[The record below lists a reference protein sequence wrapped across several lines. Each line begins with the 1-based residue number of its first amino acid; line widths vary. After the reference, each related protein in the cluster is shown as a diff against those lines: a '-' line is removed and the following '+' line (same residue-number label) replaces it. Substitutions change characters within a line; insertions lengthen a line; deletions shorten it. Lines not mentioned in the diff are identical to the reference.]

1 MRKCF
6 FILVTCML
14 LLSCAKEEKMYDRYT
29 LSVAAVKG
37 ERPDTKAL
45 VFDGTLLK
53 SVWEVGESVRVLNGN
68 HFLGTL
74 HAATAGDETML
85 SGTVSGPLAAGD
97 ALTLEFTGPYY
108 TYQKGTLDYI
118 ASHCDYALANVTITG
133 GTVIAQAGLDE
144 TGCRAIGPGEGSD
157 DYGSLTLG
165 DNLMVSSERLAGVDE
180 RKNMCWYRTRV
191 RVEPCTHPG
200 YTAAT
205 CPYHK
210 H

>member
-1 MRKCF
+1 MKKCF
-6 FILVTCML
+6 FFLVTCML
-14 LLSCAKEEKMYDRYT
+14 LLSCAKEEKIYDRYT

-85 SGTVSGPLAAGD
+85 S
-97 ALTLEFTGPYY
+97 
-108 TYQKGTLDYI
+108 
-118 ASHCDYALANVTITG
+118 